1 MTPTLELRGFGL
13 RIGAQIILRGVE
25 LVQAPRGVLALMGPG
40 GAGKSTLLRFACGLL
55 DQNPLLVTEG
65 EALYQGAPLGEA
77 RPALIVQHPRMM
89 GSRALDFL
97 FELHPQQG
105 QFSRDQ
111 KRALAMEWLE
121 RAESPLEVAALE
133 QPMIERS
140 NAERKLLL
148 VLRGVF
154 QGPALLCADEP
165 SANLEERDALPIL
178 RLLRAFGQQGAVLWV
193 THHQDHARRF
203 CDEVALLAG
212 GQVQEHAPRADFF
225 EAPKSYAAQQYVRT
239 GGCDL
244 PSPNASPDQLEESYA
259 ALLPPPAP
267 PPLLGLGPGPRGMR
281 WLRPGAL
288 AGCPGPGVLANV
300 DEDLQALA
308 RAGIKHLV
316 TLRTYALD
324 PAQVAQHGLSYTHF
338 PIPDMGAP
346 ELEACSQLCAQLGES
361 LGRQQ
366 PVAVHCKAGL
376 GRTGTVLAAFLI
388 WEGLSAPE
396 AIQRAR
402 NAEGRWIQSDAQLNF
417 LESFYWYL
425 QEQRNALS

>member
-1 MTPTLELRGFGL
+1 MSPVLELQGFGL
-13 RIGAQIILRGVE
+13 KIGAQVILRGVE
-25 LVQAPRGVLALMGPG
+25 LAQAPRGVLALMGPG
-40 GAGKSTLLRFACGLL
+40 GAGKSSLLRFVCGAL
-55 DQNPLLVTEG
+55 DQTPQLLTEG
-65 EALYQGAPLGEA
+65 TARYLGAPLGDP
-77 RPALIVQHPRMM
+77 RPALVVQHPRMM

-105 QFSRDQ
+105 QLSRDQ
-111 KRALAMEWLE
+111 KRALAMRWLE
-121 RAESPLEVAALE
+121 QAESPMTAAALE

-140 NAERKLLL
+140 NAERRLLL
-148 VLRGVF
+148 VLRGVL

-178 RLLRAFGQQGAVLWV
+178 RLLRAFGRQAAVLCV

-203 CDEVALLAG
+203 ADEVALLAG
-212 GQVQEHAPRADFF
+212 GQVQEHAPRAAFF
-225 EAPKSYAAQQYVRT
+225 GAPKSYAAQQYVRT

-244 PSPNASPDQLEESYA
+244 PSPNATPDQLEESYA

-267 PPLLGLGPGPRGMR
+267 TLGLGPGPRGMR

-288 AGCPGPGVLANV
+288 AGCPGPGVLADV
-300 DEDLQALA
+300 DEDLRALA
-308 RAGIKHLV
+308 RAGIKRLV
-316 TLRTYALD
+316 TLRTQPLN
-324 PAQVAQHGLSYTHF
+324 PAQVAQHGLAYVYF

-346 ELEACSQLCAQLGES
+346 EPEACALLCAQLGAS
-361 LGRQQ
+361 LGRQE

-402 NAEGRWIQSDAQLNF
+402 NVEARWIQSDAQLSF